1 MPTAESVPA
10 NRLLI
15 ATAVMLTTLLVI
27 IDLTIINV
35 SLPHMMGAMQAR
47 PDQITWVL
55 TSYIAASAIVIPLT
69 GFLTANFGRR
79 RVIIISI
86 AGFVITSALSGMA
99 TSLSEIV
106 LFRTLQGIFGAPLM
120 PLSQSVMVDTFPGRE
135 RGKAMAIWG
144 MGLMLGPALGPTLGG
159 LITEHL
165 TWRWVFYINVPVGTL
180 GLIMILRLL
189 RETELRPAR
198 PDLLGALA
206 MAIGIGSLQ
215 VVLDQGN
222 DNDWFQSHAI
232 TLLTVAA
239 VLGLTLF
246 IWRSFTRN
254 DSIVDLRLLGD
265 RNLAISCLMIL
276 AFGLGLFGTIVLQPM
291 LLERLL
297 DYPAQTTGLVMA
309 PRAAGSA
316 FSMIMV
322 SRLIVRFDPRKLIAI
337 GLALAATGTWLMS
350 RYTLEISPAWIIWP
364 GVVQGLGM
372 GLIFVP
378 LATVAYETIPHH
390 QTDAASGLFNLART
404 IGSSI
409 GISIAVTL
417 LTRAGQAEW
426 NRLGGMITPYNPNL
440 SSWLHA
446 YGPNLQ
452 QQPAMQALGLELSR
466 QSTMVAFVDVFWLVS
481 FSFSLLLPLVF
492 LMRRPDFETENK
504 KSEPPSD

>member
-1 MPTAESVPA
+1 
-10 NRLLI
+10 
-15 ATAVMLTTLLVI
+15 VI
-27 IDLTIINV
+27 IDMTIVNV
-35 SLPHMMGAMQAR
+35 SLPHMMGSMGAR

-55 TSYIAASAIVIPLT
+55 TSFIAATAIVIPLT
-69 GFLTANFGRR
+69 GFLTANLGRK
-79 RVIIISI
+79 RVMVI
-86 AGFVITSALSGMA
+86 AITGFVVTSALCGMA
-99 TSLSEIV
+99 NSLNQIV
-106 LFRTLQGIFGAPLM
+106 VLRTLQGVFGAPLM

-165 TWRWVFYINVPVGTL
+165 TWRWVFYINVPVGIL
-180 GLIMILRLL
+180 GLFMVTRLL

-198 PDLLGALA
+198 PDLVGALA
-206 MAIGIGSLQ
+206 MAVGIGSLQ

-232 TLLTVAA
+232 SVLAVAA
-239 VLGLTLF
+239 LFGLALF
-246 IWRSFTRN
+246 IWRGLSRS
-254 DSIVDLRLLGD
+254 DGIVDLRLLRD

-291 LLERLL
+291 MLERLL

-316 FSMIMV
+316 FSMVLV

-337 GLALAATGTWLMS
+337 GLLLAALGTWLMS
-350 RYTLEISPAWIIWP
+350 LYSLTISPDWIIWP

-378 LATVAYETIPHH
+378 LATVAYETIPRH
-390 QTDAASGLFNLART
+390 QVDAASGLFNLART

-417 LTRAGQAEW
+417 LTRTGQVEW
-426 NRLGGMITPYNPNL
+426 NRLGGALNPYNPNL
-440 SSWLHA
+440 SAWLQGH
-446 YGPNLQ
+446 GLSLQ
-452 QQPAMQALGLELSR
+452 QQPAVQALAGELAR

-481 FSFSLLLPLVF
+481 FSFSLLLPLLL
-492 LMRRPDFETENK
+492 LMHRPADQGVEAR
-504 KSEPPSD
+504 